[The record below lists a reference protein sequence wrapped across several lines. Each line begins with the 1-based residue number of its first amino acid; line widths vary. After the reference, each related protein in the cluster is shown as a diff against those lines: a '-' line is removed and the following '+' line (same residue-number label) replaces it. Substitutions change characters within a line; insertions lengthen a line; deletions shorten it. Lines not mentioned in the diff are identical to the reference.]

1 MARSSVLANLPKFHR
16 GGFWLLVVAAAASA
30 LLADHPL
37 AAQLTLNGHFAR
49 DLALWQPVSAI
60 FLFPE
65 GHLGGL
71 IGTLVLQWFIGGH
84 LEARW
89 GTARYLT
96 FVLGCA
102 ALGYLVTGLLGMV
115 VPAVFGP
122 PEALDAPPAAAGLLG
137 IHGLFMGGTLP
148 ADLAAVVGFGVVH
161 ARQPVQLF
169 GALPISG
176 RGLAGLVTALMLL
189 GPLLRGAWPE
199 AVPVAVAALCALG
212 LAWRWRTP
220 PSSGKV
226 AARAGGR
233 RPRHLRVVDGSA
245 SRPGKLLN

>member
-1 MARSSVLANLPKFHR
+1 MFANLPKFHR
-16 GGFWLLVVAAAASA
+16 GGFWLFIVAAATSA

-60 FLFPE
+60 FLYPE

-71 IGTLVLQWFIGGH
+71 IGTFLLQWFIGGH
-84 LEARW
+84 LEERW

-96 FVLGCA
+96 FVLGAA
-102 ALGYLVTGLLGMV
+102 ALGYLVTGLLGLV

-122 PEALDAPPAAAGLLG
+122 PELIDAAARLAGVLE
-137 IHGLFMGGTLP
+137 FSMGGTLP
-148 ADLAAVVGFGVVH
+148 ADLAAVVGFGVVYG
-161 ARQPVQLF
+161 RQPVQLF
-169 GALPISG
+169 GALPISA
-176 RGLAGLVTALMLL
+176 RALAGLVTALMLL
-189 GPLLRGAWPE
+189 GPLLRGAWPQ

-226 AARAGGR
+226 AARKGGR
-233 RPRHLRVVDGSA
+233 RPRHLQVVDNA
-245 SRPGKLLN
+245 PSRPGKLLN